1 MTFFGVDLVNFEMN
15 GNRQLP
21 IWLECDTKNEKIH
34 IYGTPRPEH
43 QGDFAIIVNKNE
55 GVNVC
60 EMHVSVLPRSTKG
73 EAEDAANENGENSES
88 QFINRQDSNAKQI
101 EVS

>member
-43 QGDFAIIVNKNE
+43 
-55 GVNVC
+55 
-60 EMHVSVLPRSTKG
+60 
-73 EAEDAANENGENSES
+73 
-88 QFINRQDSNAKQI
+88 
-101 EVS
+101 